1 MPSPLKVLFLAIDAG
16 DNFLI
21 KKWAN
26 DGMLLTIRS
35 LLEKGL
41 VGETMSLEGLYEG
54 ATWPSFYTGA
64 HPAHHGFHSLKQ
76 LNPGTYEFYRC
87 YPGDFIKF
95 EPFWKYLSAA
105 GLRTAIL
112 DIPLSGISG
121 GLNGIQ
127 MVEWG
132 SHDGIYGF
140 RTWPLKLKWDVL
152 ARFGRHPLRISCD
165 SYQRTPHEFSTFK
178 NKLING
184 AQKKAELTIHY
195 LGKDNWNFFA
205 QVFTEGHCIGHQC
218 WHLHDPEHPSHDPQI
233 ANYMGDPIYDVY
245 KAIDRAIGK
254 ILEHVTDDTII
265 FLLASHGMAHNVG
278 GNFLLSE
285 ILERLDLAKKWGH
298 DTDGRRPKS
307 KNAIE
312 NIYNIIGQGWQKTP
326 TAIKKR
332 LSPTLFSLHNLIL
345 RRIRRRDLLMLPSS
359 IAHIDLKNSKCFPL
373 LNGNPV
379 SGIRINLSGREPNG
393 LIRPGTELN
402 DFCDELKKDLL
413 SIVDYDTGKPMVKKV
428 TKLFKLYEG
437 ERVDH
442 LPDLLVEWNDEKLLG
457 SLGAGDVKGSRLRMV
472 SEKIGI
478 VEGVNTYCRTGDH
491 RPEGFFIAVGPGINA
506 GHMGRIVSIMDF
518 APTFTNLFGVEMP
531 DTDGHPIIEILEMV
545 KRFMEKRSQ

>member
-1 MPSPLKVLFLAIDAG
+1 MSSPLKVLFLAIDAG
-16 DNFLI
+16 NKWLI
-21 KKWAN
+21 EKWASEGTLPN
-26 DGMLLTIRS
+26 LRS
-35 LLEKGL
+35 LFTKGL
-41 VGETMSLEGLYEG
+41 VGNTMSVEGLYEG
-54 ATWPSFYTGA
+54 ATWPSFYTGV

-132 SHDGIYGF
+132 SHDGVYGF
-140 RTWPLKLKWDVL
+140 RTWPLKLKWDAL

-184 AQKKAELTIHY
+184 VQKKAELTIHY

-205 QVFTEGHCIGHQC
+205 QVLTEGHCIGHQC

-233 ANYMGDPIYDVY
+233 ANYTGDPIYDIY

-285 ILERLDLAKKWGH
+285 ILERLKLLRKLP
-298 DTDGRRPKS
+298 DG
-307 KNAIE
+307 NAIRKSQSSIK
-312 NIYNIIGQGWQKTP
+312 NIYEALGRGWQRAP
-326 TAIKKR
+326 TAIKVPLKP
-332 LSPTLFSLHNLIL
+332 LLFSLHNFIL
-345 RRIRRRDLLMLPSS
+345 HWAKRRDLLLLPAS
-359 IAHIDLKNSKCFPL
+359 ISNIDLENSKCFPL
-373 LNGNPV
+373 LNGNPI
-379 SGIRINLSGREPNG
+379 SGIRINISGREPNG
-393 LIRPGTELN
+393 VIKPGTDLN
-402 DFCDELKKDLL
+402 DFCDELTKDLL
-413 SIVDYDTGKPMVKKV
+413 SIVDYDTGKPMVKSVKK
-428 TKLFKLYEG
+428 TSKLYEG
-437 ERVDH
+437 ERIDH

-457 SLGAGDVKGSRLRMV
+457 SLGVGDVKNSRLRMV
-472 SEKIGI
+472 SEKIGV
-478 VEGVNTYCRTGDH
+478 VEGDNTYCRTGDH
-491 RPEGFFIAVGPGINA
+491 RREGFFIAVGPGINA
-506 GHMGRIVSIMDF
+506 GHMDRIVSIMDF

-531 DTDGHPIIEILEMV
+531 DTDGNPIIEILEMV
-545 KRFMEKRSQ
+545 RRFKERRS

>member
-1 MPSPLKVLFLAIDAG
+1 
-16 DNFLI
+16 
-21 KKWAN
+21 
-26 DGMLLTIRS
+26 MLPTIRS
-35 LLEKGL
+35 MLEKGF
-41 VGETMSLEGLYEG
+41 VGETMSIEGLYEG
-54 ATWPSFYTGA
+54 ATWPSFYTGT

-95 EPFWKYLSAA
+95 GPFWKYLSAA

-132 SHDGIYGF
+132 SHDGVYGF
-140 RTWPLKLKWDVL
+140 HTWPLKLKWDVL

-165 SYQRTPHEFSTFK
+165 SYQRAPHEFSAFK
-178 NKLING
+178 DKLING
-184 AQKKAELTIHY
+184 VKKKAELTIHY

-218 WHLHDPEHPSHDPQI
+218 WHLHDPEHPSHDPQV
-233 ANYMGDPIYDVY
+233 ANYTGDPIYDVY

-254 ILEHVTDDTII
+254 ILEHVTDDTLI
-265 FLLASHGMAHNVG
+265 FLLASHGMTHNIG
-278 GNFLLSE
+278 GNFLISE
-285 ILERLDLAKKWGH
+285 ILERLGLAKKWVH
-298 DTDGRRPKS
+298 DADGRKPKS

-312 NIYNIIGQGWQKTP
+312 NLYHVIGQGWQKIP
-326 TAIKKR
+326 IAIKKR
-332 LSPTLFSLHNLIL
+332 FRPALFSLHNLIL
-345 RRIRRRDLLMLPSS
+345 HKIRRGDLLILPWA
-359 IAHIDLKNSKCFPL
+359 IAHIDLRNSKCFPL

-379 SGIRINLSGREPNG
+379 SGIRINLSGREPDG
-393 LIRPGTELN
+393 LIQPGKELN
-402 DFCDELKKDLL
+402 DFCDELTKDLL
-413 SIVDYDTGKPMVKKV
+413 GIVDYDTGKPMVRKV
-428 TKLFKLYEG
+428 RKVFQSYDG

-442 LPDLLVEWNDEKLLG
+442 LPDLLVEWNDEKILG
-457 SLGAGDVKGSRLRMV
+457 SLGVGDVKNSRLRIL
-472 SEKIGI
+472 SKKIGI

-491 RPEGFFIAVGPGINA
+491 RPEGFFIVVGPGINA
-506 GHMGRIVSIMDF
+506 GHMDKIVSIMDF

-531 DTDGHPIIEILEMV
+531 KTDGNPIIDILEMV
-545 KRFMEKRSQ
+545 RSFRGRRSQ

>member
-76 LNPGTYEFYRC
+76 LNPGSYEFHRC

-132 SHDGIYGF
+132 SHDGVYGF

-184 AQKKAELTIHY
+184 VQKKAELTIHY

-233 ANYMGDPIYDVY
+233 ANYTGDPIYDVY

-285 ILERLDLAKKWGH
+285 ILERLDLAKKWVH
-298 DTDGRRPKS
+298 DADGRRPKS
-307 KNAIE
+307 RNAIG
-312 NIYNIIGQGWQKTP
+312 NIYNVIGQGWEKIP

-332 LSPTLFSLHNLIL
+332 LSPALFSLHNLIL
-345 RRIRRRDLLMLPSS
+345 RRIRRKDLLMLPWS
-359 IAHIDLKNSKCFPL
+359 IAHIDLRNSKCFPL

-393 LIRPGTELN
+393 LIQPGTELN
-402 DFCDELKKDLL
+402 DFCDELTKDLL

-428 TKLFKLYEG
+428 RKVFELYEG
-437 ERVDH
+437 ERIDH

-457 SLGAGDVKGSRLRMV
+457 SLGVGDVKNSRLRMG

-478 VEGVNTYCRTGDH
+478 VEGVNTYGRTGDH
-491 RPEGFFIAVGPGINA
+491 RREGFFIAVGPGINA
-506 GHMGRIVSIMDF
+506 GHMDRIVSIMDF

-531 DTDGHPIIEILEMV
+531 DTDGNPIIEILEMV
-545 KRFMEKRSQ
+545 RCVKEKRS